1 MKLQANYMR
10 VSRVYLHITK
20 SHHQSVFFSF
30 LFSCY
35 FRNRCVG
42 VETSLRVHNF
52 VYTVQPVPI
61 VGRVDL
67 AAVFLDAVKFKH
79 EQLFF
84 SK

>member
-1 MKLQANYMR
+1 MTCVFN
-10 VSRVYLHITK
+10 VSTYIAQNLTINP
-20 SHHQSVFFSF
+20 FSF
-30 LFSCY
+30 LSSCY

-67 AAVFLDAVKFKH
+67 AAVFLDAVKFKQ

-84 SK
+84 SKLHIFFFD